1 MHAERSLL
9 GFFGRRGMAPGGRLG
24 AAAAAAPPSAAS
36 RPSAWTLR
44 WSGAVKG
51 LAGTLLCPWL
61 AGGRSPR
68 PRGAW
73 RPAPGRR
80 PSSWPSGGQ
89 APARGTRPRPARAPP
104 RAQRPAGR
112 GGARPRVRRAQV
124 RRAQAGK
131 RAPQR
136 RVVPGL
142 QRAAT
147 VAARA
152 EMQGRSERWGLL
164 ACRAWDVR
172 AWCRPRLVSVHARQ
186 AAPLLPCCGRK
197 RTTGRRYVIG
207 CAGARC
213 QLAPAAGSGLRAAAS
228 RCHQ

>member
-1 MHAERSLL
+1 LTCCMHAERSLL

-89 APARGTRPRPARAPP
+89 APRGRAPSGPPGAAAPDRACGGPRCGAPRPASAPRSAGWSPASSAPP
-104 RAQRPAGR
+104 LWLRGLKCRGAPSAG
-112 GGARPRVRRAQV
+112 A
-124 RRAQAGK
+124 
-131 RAPQR
+131 
-136 RVVPGL
+136 
-142 QRAAT
+142 
-147 VAARA
+147 
-152 EMQGRSERWGLL
+152 SLL
-164 ACRAWDVR
+164 AGPGTCGPGAGPGSSASMRD
-172 AWCRPRLVSVHARQ
+172 RLLR
-186 AAPLLPCCGRK
+186 CC
-197 RTTGRRYVIG
+197 
-207 CAGARC
+207 
-213 QLAPAAGSGLRAAAS
+213 PAAGAS
-228 RCHQ
+228 APQAGGM